1 MAQGFTREVKAILIA
16 NGCSRFRQG
25 RGEHEVWIGPRA
37 IRPFVVDGEI
47 LSRTVANVVLKQAGL
62 DDRF

>member
-1 MAQGFTREVKAILIA
+1 LIA
-16 NGCSRFRQG
+16 NGCSRLRQG
-25 RGEHEVWIGPRA
+25 RGDHEVWIGPRA

>member
-1 MAQGFTREVKAILIA
+1 
-16 NGCSRFRQG
+16 
-25 RGEHEVWIGPRA
+25 
-37 IRPFVVDGEI
+37 VVDGEI

>member
-1 MAQGFTREVKAILIA
+1 
-16 NGCSRFRQG
+16 
-25 RGEHEVWIGPRA
+25 
-37 IRPFVVDGEI
+37 VVDGDI